1 MHSIFFLFPRA
12 VFKRLIT
19 TFRMLGGMRYIT
31 CHRYVDVAVAEQF
44 LETFRQLEDSCAVT
58 QIVKTDIG

>member
-1 MHSIFFLFPRA
+1 
-12 VFKRLIT
+12 
-19 TFRMLGGMRYIT
+19 MLGGMRYIT
-31 CHRYVDVAVAEQF
+31 CHRYVDVTVAEQF